1 MGKMK
6 EISRLCENND
16 RNGLIA
22 EIKNNTFLLQLSKY
36 KIEEMADGFLK
47 SHNEIRDNRN
57 NPAFKKLNE
66 IHDKYNK

>member
-16 RNGLIA
+16 RKGLIE
-22 EIKNNTFLLQLSKY
+22 EIKNNIFLLQLPNY

-47 SHNEIRDNRN
+47 SHNKMRDNRN
-57 NPAFKKLNE
+57 NPAFKKLNK